1 MNNNAVKGSDDNC
14 FKAIVASP
22 KGKEILEHILEQVL
36 RKDVEIIEFINTE
49 LGKVNKNEKNKRT
62 DLIVKIDGII
72 ANVEV
77 NTNDYIYTKC
87 FRNFVY
93 LVSLFNRYCVKENK
107 NKKKIYDTITNI
119 IQINL
124 NFGVTDIKTDELI
137 LENRFG
143 NSKGHIIKNLV
154 SYDVFIDNIKKFCY
168 DKGELDEYKYL
179 LMLDMTL
186 EELASFY
193 PSDEII
199 REYGDALMKYSEDT
213 FIYPYSEEEE
223 KEMLHNTELDLA
235 YNEGVDA
242 GIKEGIE
249 QNKIDVIKN
258 MLELKL
264 PISTIAKSLNLKES
278 DVEKI
283 IKENNLDK

>member
-1 MNNNAVKGSDDNC
+1 MNNNAIKGSDDNC

-72 ANVEV
+72 DNVEV
-77 NTNDYIYTKC
+77 NTNDYIYTKY

-168 DKGELDEYKYL
+168 DKGELAEYKYL

-223 KEMLHNTELDLA
+223 KEMLHNTELDMA

-249 QNKIDVIKN
+249 QKEIEMIKN
-258 MLELKL
+258 LKDKL
-264 PISTIAKSLNLKES
+264 STQEIAEVAKLSVERVKKILNDNK
-278 DVEKI
+278 
-283 IKENNLDK
+283 

>member
-235 YNEGVDA
+235 YNEGV
-242 GIKEGIE
+242 E

>member
-1 MNNNAVKGSDDNC
+1 MCK
-14 FKAIVASP
+14 
-22 KGKEILEHILEQVL
+22 
-36 RKDVEIIEFINTE
+36 RK
-49 LGKVNKNEKNKRT
+49 L
-62 DLIVKIDGII
+62 
-72 ANVEV
+72 
-77 NTNDYIYTKC
+77 
-87 FRNFVY
+87 
-93 LVSLFNRYCVKENK
+93 

-143 NSKGHIIKNLV
+143 NPLGHIIKNLV

-168 DKGELDEYKYL
+168 DKGKVDEYKYL

-186 EELASFY
+186 EELACFY

-223 KEMLHNTELDLA
+223 KEMLHNTELDMA
-235 YNEGVDA
+235 YNEGV
-242 GIKEGIE
+242 E